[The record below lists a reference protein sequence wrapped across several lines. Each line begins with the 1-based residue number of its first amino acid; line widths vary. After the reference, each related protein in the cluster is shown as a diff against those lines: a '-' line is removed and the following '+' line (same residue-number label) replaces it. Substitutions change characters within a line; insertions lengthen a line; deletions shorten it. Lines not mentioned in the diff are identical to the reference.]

1 MQDCLLGFLLLVIF
15 CLAFLA
21 CCELGQISGGAA
33 VLNLLP
39 LLGQDLLPEISSGK
53 LALGETLWIGVTGGS
68 QPHKKAALAVAEPKE
83 ER

>member
-1 MQDCLLGFLLLVIF
+1 M
-15 CLAFLA
+15 
-21 CCELGQISGGAA
+21 
-33 VLNLLP
+33 LNLLP